1 MGSGTEPYNP
11 NDIIKDGDYLLV
23 PPDYR
28 LTNTVPFTY
37 RDGYTYLQIL
47 EELRKWVNNGLRDNL
62 SNNLENLAADY
73 NMRVTRLLGD
83 VRKELEQYH
92 ALPEQLREQIAEAVR
107 KYDDEFQMFKDTL
120 TQWTKRQF
128 ESDKFVVF
136 NWIQGIPT
144 DINTFLSD
152 IYNRLTVHGLLADD
166 LSRMGCTA
174 GDIDAWP
181 LDISEM
187 ETEGKNFLQ
196 RLWGQR
202 VFSPTTGKYVSAQDA
217 LLDMMEFISTGTGV
231 ISHTA
236 QQIESLSMQDLQN
249 RRVN

>member
-83 VRKELEQYH
+83 VRTELKQYH
-92 ALPEQLREQIAEAVR
+92 ALPEQLREQIAESVR
-107 KYDDEFQMFKDTL
+107 KYDEEFKRFQETL

-128 ESDKFVVF
+128 KDDKFKVF
-136 NWIQGIPT
+136 NWLTGET
-144 DINTFLSD
+144 CELSELISD
-152 IYNRLTVHGLLADD
+152 LHNRYTVHGLLADD

-174 GDIDAWP
+174 GDIDRWP
-181 LDISEM
+181 ISISEL
-187 ETEGKNFLQ
+187 ETEGKNFLTHFGT
-196 RLWGQR
+196 WM
-202 VFSPTTGKYVSAQDA
+202 FSPVTGKYCSPQDA
-217 LLDMMEFISTGTGV
+217 ILSIMEYVSTGTGI

-236 QQIESLSMQDLQN
+236 QQVESLSMQDLQN